1 MSFSERLALF
11 STAISRP
18 FRNGFDAFRRSDSV
32 APFDYGASYSVRP
45 DRPLSIGGVEKS
57 IVNSIFNR
65 IAIDVSAIDF
75 HQCRLDKEGN
85 FKEFLKTGL
94 EECLTVESN
103 IDQTGRSLIFDIVM
117 RLCVD
122 GVAAVVITRADK
134 DPYLSENYNIKELR
148 VGKIIQWAPQHVL
161 VSLYDDLDGTTKE
174 IWVSKKSTAIIENPL
189 YPVMNEPNSTLK
201 RLIRKL
207 NILDAIDEQS
217 GAGKMDLIIQL
228 PYSLHSDLKKQ
239 QAEERRKQIEQQLKN
254 SKYGIAYVD
263 ATEKITQLNRSVENN
278 LMEQIT
284 YLTTMVYNQLGLAQ
298 SIFDGT
304 ADEATML
311 NYNNRTISPMA
322 TAIAEELKRKFL
334 SKTARTQG
342 QTIRFFSDPFKL
354 VPVSQI
360 AEIADKLT
368 RNEIL
373 SSNEFRGILGYKPSD
388 DPRADELSNKNLN
401 QQNASQSADVDN
413 NENVKEEEKPDEV

>member
-1 MSFSERLALF
+1 MSLSERLALF
-11 STAISRP
+11 STSISKP
-18 FRNGFDAFRRSDSV
+18 FRKGFDVFERSDDV
-32 APFDYGASYSVRP
+32 APFDYGASYSERP
-45 DRPLSIGGVEKS
+45 GRPVLLGGMDRS

-65 IAIDVSAIDF
+65 IAIDVSSINF
-75 HQCRLDKEGN
+75 HHCRLDDEGN
-85 FKEFLKTGL
+85 FEEILSTGL
-94 EECLTVESN
+94 ENCLSTEAN
-103 IDQTGRSLIFDIVM
+103 IDQTGRALIFDIVM
-117 RLCVD
+117 RLCID
-122 GVAAVVITRADK
+122 GVAAVVVVRANSN
-134 DPYLSENYNIKELR
+134 PNLSDSYDVKELR
-148 VGKIIQWAPQHVL
+148 VGKITQWAPQHVL
-161 VSLYDDLDGTTKE
+161 VSLYDDLDGTAKE
-174 IWVSKKSTAIIENPL
+174 IWVPKKSTAIIENPL

-217 GAGKMDLIIQL
+217 SSGKMDLIIQL
-228 PYSLHSDLKKQ
+228 PYSLHSDLRKQ

-298 SIFDGT
+298 TIFDGT

-322 TAIAEELKRKFL
+322 TSIAEELKRKFL

-360 AEIADKLT
+360 AEIADKFT

-388 DPRADELSNKNLN
+388 DPRANELSNKNLN
-401 QQNASQSADVDN
+401 QQNAPPPADVSTNN
-413 NENVKEEEKPDEV
+413 NEKEEEQPDEV